1 MKKRVTFL
9 LYAAAVFVLSACSLD
24 EVNDILEVTE
34 DVLTAIEKENQ
45 DTDTTTKRDE
55 AQETFNESESIL
67 KTKGA
72 MDPIPAEL
80 VRPVD
85 GDTAVFAF
93 DADQDGRSEEFSAR
107 FLLIDTPET
116 RHPKLG
122 KQPLGQEAKERT
134 AELLESGDITIEF
147 DIGQRLDKY
156 SRILVYVYVD
166 GKSVQ
171 ETLLAEGFA
180 RVAYVYP
187 PNTRYLDE
195 FEVKEQSA
203 KRKEKGIWSM
213 DGYVTE
219 RGFNSK

>member
-1 MKKRVTFL
+1 MKRRVTL
-9 LYAAAVFVLSACSLD
+9 ILCATAALFLSACSLE
-24 EVNDILEVTE
+24 EVSDVLEVTE

-45 DTDTTTKRDE
+45 QTEKGSNKAEEPVDE
-55 AQETFNESESIL
+55 AGSIL
-67 KTKGA
+67 KTKGVIE
-72 MDPIPAEL
+72 PIPAKL

-93 DADQDGRSEEFSAR
+93 DADNDGKAEEFSAR

-116 RHPKLG
+116 RHPQLG
-122 KQPLGQEAKERT
+122 RQPLGEEAKERT
-134 AELLESGDITIEF
+134 AELLQGGDITIEF

-156 SRILVYVYVD
+156 SRILVYVYVN

-171 ETLLAEGFA
+171 ETLLEEGFA

-187 PNTRYLDE
+187 PNTRYLNE
-195 FEVKEQSA
+195 FETKEGIA
-203 KRKEKGIWSM
+203 KKKKKGIWSM
-213 DGYVTE
+213 EGYVTD